1 MIKNILFDLDGT
13 ITNSY
18 EGIVNAVKFSLDK
31 INFKYDESK
40 LISFIGPPLKDSYMD
55 LGFSEEESKK
65 RIEDFRDYYFKKGMK
80 EMYLYDG
87 IVETIQKLHDKGYEI
102 YLATSKVESS
112 AKKILS
118 DNNLLKY
125 FSYVA
130 GATMDQSRVEKEDV
144 IAYLIDKT
152 GIKSEESIMVGD
164 RLHDI
169 EGAKLN
175 NIKAIAAGYG
185 FGNEDEYENAVLV
198 AEKPADVFEYVINQ
212 NDRWFEWITILK
224 EKLLNFQNKMKR
236 LEV

>member
-40 LISFIGPPLKDSYMD
+40 LISFIGPPLKDSYMN
-55 LGFSEEESKK
+55 LGFSEEESKD

-87 IVETIQKLHDKGYEI
+87 IEETIQKLHDKGYKI

-112 AKKILS
+112 AKKILA

-125 FSYVA
+125 FSYAA

-144 IAYLIDKT
+144 IAYLIDET
-152 GIKSEESIMVGD
+152 GIKPEESIMVGD

-175 NIKAIAAGYG
+175 NIKAIAVGYG
-185 FGNEDEYENAVLV
+185 FGNEDEYKNAIFI
-198 AEKPADVFEYVINQ
+198 ANKPADVYEYVINQ
-212 NDRWFEWITILK
+212 NDR
-224 EKLLNFQNKMKR
+224 
-236 LEV
+236 

>member
-31 INFKYDESK
+31 IIFKYDESK
-40 LISFIGPPLKDSYMD
+40 LISFIGPPLKDSYMN
-55 LGFSEEESKK
+55 LGFSEEESKD
-65 RIEDFRDYYFKKGMK
+65 RIEDFRDYYFRKGMK
-80 EMYLYDG
+80 EMHLYEG
-87 IVETIQKLHDKGYEI
+87 IVETIQKLHDTGYKI

-125 FSYVA
+125 FSYAA

-144 IAYLIDKT
+144 IAYLIDET
-152 GIKSEESIMVGD
+152 GIKPEESIMVGD

-185 FGNEDEYENAVLV
+185 FGNEDEYGGAVFI
-198 AEKPADVFEYVINQ
+198 ANKPSDVYEYVINQ
-212 NDRWFEWITILK
+212 NDR
-224 EKLLNFQNKMKR
+224 
-236 LEV
+236 

>member
-40 LISFIGPPLKDSYMD
+40 LISFIGPPLKDSYMN
-55 LGFSEEESKK
+55 LGFSEEESKD
-65 RIEDFRDYYFKKGMK
+65 RIEDFRDYYFRKGMK
-80 EMYLYDG
+80 EMHLYEG
-87 IVETIQKLHDKGYEI
+87 IVETIQKLHDKGYKI

-125 FSYVA
+125 FSYAA

-144 IAYLIDKT
+144 IAYLIDET
-152 GIKSEESIMVGD
+152 GIKPEESIMVGD

-185 FGNEDEYENAVLV
+185 FGNENEYKMQFSLQ
-198 AEKPADVFEYVINQ
+198 INHLMYM
-212 NDRWFEWITILK
+212 NMWLIKMIGD
-224 EKLLNFQNKMKR
+224 LNG
-236 LEV
+236 

>member
-1 MIKNILFDLDGT
+1 M
-13 ITNSY
+13 
-18 EGIVNAVKFSLDK
+18 DK

-40 LISFIGPPLKDSYMD
+40 LISFIGPPLKDSYMN
-55 LGFSEEESKK
+55 LGFSEEESKD
-65 RIEDFRDYYFKKGMK
+65 RIEDFRDYYFRKGMK

-87 IVETIQKLHDKGYEI
+87 IVETIQKLHDKGYKI

-112 AKKILS
+112 AKKILA

-125 FSYVA
+125 FSYAA

-152 GIKSEESIMVGD
+152 GIKPEESIMVGD

-169 EGAKLN
+169 EGARLN

-185 FGNEDEYENAVLV
+185 FGNEDEYKNAVFV
-198 AEKPADVFEYVINQ
+198 ANKPADVYEYVINQ
-212 NDRWFEWITILK
+212 NDR
-224 EKLLNFQNKMKR
+224 
-236 LEV
+236 

>member
-40 LISFIGPPLKDSYMD
+40 LISFIGPPLKDSYMN
-55 LGFSEEESKK
+55 LGFSEEESKD

-87 IVETIQKLHDKGYEI
+87 IEETIQKLHDKGYKI

-125 FSYVA
+125 FSYAA

-152 GIKSEESIMVGD
+152 GIKPEESIMVGD

-169 EGAKLN
+169 EGARLN

-185 FGNEDEYENAVLV
+185 FGNEDEYKNAVLV
-198 AEKPADVFEYVINQ
+198 ANKPSDVYEYVINQ
-212 NDRWFEWITILK
+212 NDGD
-224 EKLLNFQNKMKR
+224 LNG
-236 LEV
+236 

>member
-31 INFKYDESK
+31 INFKYDETK
-40 LISFIGPPLKDSYMD
+40 LISFIGPPLKDSYME
-55 LGFSEEESKK
+55 LGFSETESKA

-80 EMYLYDG
+80 EMHLYDG
-87 IVETIQKLHDKGYEI
+87 IEDTIKNLHDKGYKI

-118 DNNLLKY
+118 DNHLLKY

-144 IAYLIDKT
+144 IAYLLDKT
-152 GIKSEESIMVGD
+152 GIKPEESIMVGD
-164 RLHDI
+164 RHHDI
-169 EGAKLN
+169 EGAKMN
-175 NIKAIAAGYG
+175 NIRAIAAEYG
-185 FGNEDEYENAVLV
+185 FGNKEEYENSVFV
-198 AEKPADVFEYVINQ
+198 AQKPTDIYDYVIN
-212 NDRWFEWITILK
+212 NR
-224 EKLLNFQNKMKR
+224 
-236 LEV
+236 

>member
-31 INFKYDESK
+31 INFKYDETK
-40 LISFIGPPLKDSYMD
+40 LISFIGPPLKDSYME
-55 LGFSEEESKK
+55 LGFSETESKA

-80 EMYLYDG
+80 EMHLYDG
-87 IVETIQKLHDKGYEI
+87 IEDTIKNLHDKGYKI

-118 DNNLLKY
+118 DNHLLKY

-144 IAYLIDKT
+144 IAYLLDKT
-152 GIKSEESIMVGD
+152 GIKPEESIMVGD
-164 RLHDI
+164 RHHDI
-169 EGAKLN
+169 EGAKMN
-175 NIKAIAAGYG
+175 NIRAIAAEYG
-185 FGNEDEYENAVLV
+185 FGNKEEYENSVFV
-198 AEKPADVFEYVINQ
+198 AQKPTDIYDYVIN
-212 NDRWFEWITILK
+212 NRWLK
-224 EKLLNFQNKMKR
+224 W
-236 LEV
+236 

>member
-40 LISFIGPPLKDSYMD
+40 LISFIGPPLKDSYMN
-55 LGFSEEESKK
+55 LGFSEEESKD

-87 IVETIQKLHDKGYEI
+87 IVETIQKLHDTGYKI

-112 AKKILS
+112 AKKILA

-125 FSYVA
+125 FSYAA

-144 IAYLIDKT
+144 IAYLIDET
-152 GIKSEESIMVGD
+152 GIKPEESIMVGD

-169 EGAKLN
+169 EGARLN

-198 AEKPADVFEYVINQ
+198 AEKPADVYEYVINQ
-212 NDRWFEWITILK
+212 NDRWFEWLIILK

>member
-40 LISFIGPPLKDSYMD
+40 LISFIGPPLKDSYMN
-55 LGFSEEESKK
+55 LGFSEEESKD
-65 RIEDFRDYYFKKGMK
+65 RIEDFRDYYFRKGMK
-80 EMYLYDG
+80 EMHLYEG
-87 IVETIQKLHDKGYEI
+87 IVETIQKLHDKGYKI

-112 AKKILS
+112 AKKILA

-125 FSYVA
+125 FSYAA

-144 IAYLIDKT
+144 IAYLIDET
-152 GIKSEESIMVGD
+152 GIKPEESIMVGD
-164 RLHDI
+164 RHHDI
-169 EGAKLN
+169 EGARLN

-185 FGNEDEYENAVLV
+185 FGNKNEYKNAVFV
-198 AEKPADVFEYVINQ
+198 ANKPSDVYEYVINQ
-212 NDRWFEWITILK
+212 NDR
-224 EKLLNFQNKMKR
+224 
-236 LEV
+236 

>member
-144 IAYLIDKT
+144 IAYLIEKT
-152 GIKSEESIMVGD
+152 GIKPEESIMVGD

-198 AEKPADVFEYVINQ
+198 AEKPADVYEYVINQ
-212 NDRWFEWITILK
+212 NDR
-224 EKLLNFQNKMKR
+224 
-236 LEV
+236 

>member
-40 LISFIGPPLKDSYMD
+40 LISFIGPPLKDSYMN
-55 LGFSEEESKK
+55 LGFSEEESKD
-65 RIEDFRDYYFKKGMK
+65 RIEDFRDYYFRKGMK
-80 EMYLYDG
+80 EMHLYEG
-87 IVETIQKLHDKGYEI
+87 IVETIQKLHDTGYKI

-125 FSYVA
+125 FSYAA

-152 GIKSEESIMVGD
+152 GIKPEESIMVGD

-198 AEKPADVFEYVINQ
+198 AEKPADVYEYVINQ
-212 NDRWFEWITILK
+212 NDRWFEWLIILK

>member
-31 INFKYDESK
+31 INFKYDETK
-40 LISFIGPPLKDSYMD
+40 LISFIGPPLKDSYME
-55 LGFSEEESKK
+55 LGFSETESKA

-80 EMYLYDG
+80 EMHLYDG
-87 IVETIQKLHDKGYEI
+87 IEDTIKNLHDKGYKI

-118 DNNLLKY
+118 DNHLLKY

-144 IAYLIDKT
+144 IAYLLDKT
-152 GIKSEESIMVGD
+152 GIKPEESIMVGD
-164 RLHDI
+164 RHHDI
-169 EGAKLN
+169 EGAKMN
-175 NIKAIAAGYG
+175 NIRAIAAEYG
-185 FGNEDEYENAVLV
+185 FGNKEEYENAVFV
-198 AEKPADVFEYVINQ
+198 AQKPTDIYDYVIN
-212 NDRWFEWITILK
+212 NR
-224 EKLLNFQNKMKR
+224 
-236 LEV
+236 

>member
-40 LISFIGPPLKDSYMD
+40 LISFIGPPLKDSYMN
-55 LGFSEEESKK
+55 LGFSEEESKD

-87 IVETIQKLHDKGYEI
+87 IVETIQKLHDTGYKI

-112 AKKILS
+112 AKKILA

-125 FSYVA
+125 FSYAA

-144 IAYLIDKT
+144 IAYLIDET
-152 GIKSEESIMVGD
+152 GIKPEESIMVGD

-169 EGAKLN
+169 EGARLN

-198 AEKPADVFEYVINQ
+198 AEKPADVYEYVINQ
-212 NDRWFEWITILK
+212 NDR
-224 EKLLNFQNKMKR
+224 
-236 LEV
+236 

>member
-55 LGFSEEESKK
+55 LGFSEKESKK

-212 NDRWFEWITILK
+212 NDR
-224 EKLLNFQNKMKR
+224 
-236 LEV
+236 

>member
-40 LISFIGPPLKDSYMD
+40 LISFIGPPLKDSYMN
-55 LGFSEEESKK
+55 LGFSEQESKE
-65 RIEDFRDYYFKKGMK
+65 RIDDFRDYYFRKGMK

-87 IVETIQKLHDKGYEI
+87 IVETIHKLHDKGYKI

-112 AKKILS
+112 AKQILS

-125 FSYVA
+125 FSYAA

-152 GIKSEESIMVGD
+152 GIKPEESIMVGD

-169 EGAKLN
+169 EGARLN
-175 NIKAIAAGYG
+175 NIKAIAAEYG
-185 FGNEDEYENAVLV
+185 FGNEDEYKNAVFV
-198 AEKPADVFEYVINQ
+198 ANKPADVYEYVINQ
-212 NDRWFEWITILK
+212 NDR
-224 EKLLNFQNKMKR
+224 
-236 LEV
+236 

>member
-40 LISFIGPPLKDSYMD
+40 LISFIGPPLKDSYMN
-55 LGFSEEESKK
+55 LGFSEEESKD
-65 RIEDFRDYYFKKGMK
+65 RIEDFRDYYFRKGMK
-80 EMYLYDG
+80 EMHLYEG
-87 IVETIQKLHDKGYEI
+87 IVETIQKLHDKGYKI

-112 AKKILS
+112 AKKILA

-125 FSYVA
+125 FSYAA

-144 IAYLIDKT
+144 IAYLIDET
-152 GIKSEESIMVGD
+152 GIKPEESIMVGD

-169 EGAKLN
+169 EGARLN

-185 FGNEDEYENAVLV
+185 FGNEDEYKNAVFV
-198 AEKPADVFEYVINQ
+198 ANKSSDVYEYVINQ
-212 NDRWFEWITILK
+212 NDRWFEWLIILK

>member
-1 MIKNILFDLDGT
+1 MIKNIIFDLDGT

-40 LISFIGPPLKDSYMD
+40 LISFIGPPLKDSYTE
-55 LGFSEEESKK
+55 LGFSETESKA

-80 EMYLYDG
+80 EMHLYDG
-87 IVETIQKLHDKGYEI
+87 IEDTIKNLHDKGYKI

-118 DNNLLKY
+118 DNHLLKY

-144 IAYLIDKT
+144 IAYLLDKT
-152 GIKSEESIMVGD
+152 GIKPEESIMVGD
-164 RLHDI
+164 RHHDI
-169 EGAKLN
+169 EGAKMN
-175 NIKAIAAGYG
+175 NIRAIAAEYG
-185 FGNEDEYENAVLV
+185 FGNKEEYENAVFV
-198 AEKPADVFEYVINQ
+198 AQKPTDIYDYVIN
-212 NDRWFEWITILK
+212 NR
-224 EKLLNFQNKMKR
+224 
-236 LEV
+236 

>member
-31 INFKYDESK
+31 INFKYDETK
-40 LISFIGPPLKDSYMD
+40 LISFIGPPLKDSYME
-55 LGFSEEESKK
+55 LGFSETESKA

-80 EMYLYDG
+80 EMHLYDG
-87 IVETIQKLHDKGYEI
+87 IEDTIKNLHDKGYKI

-118 DNNLLKY
+118 DNHLLKY

-144 IAYLIDKT
+144 IAYLLDKT
-152 GIKSEESIMVGD
+152 GIKPEESIMVGD
-164 RLHDI
+164 RHHDI
-169 EGAKLN
+169 EGAKMN
-175 NIKAIAAGYG
+175 NIRAIAVEYG
-185 FGNEDEYENAVLV
+185 FGNKEEYENSVFV
-198 AEKPADVFEYVINQ
+198 AQKPTDIYDYVIN
-212 NDRWFEWITILK
+212 NR
-224 EKLLNFQNKMKR
+224 
-236 LEV
+236 

>member
-1 MIKNILFDLDGT
+1 MIKNIIFDLDGT

-40 LISFIGPPLKDSYMD
+40 LISFIGPPLKDSYTE
-55 LGFSEEESKK
+55 LGFSEIECKE

-80 EMYLYDG
+80 EMELYDG
-87 IVETIQKLHDKGYEI
+87 IVETINKFYDEGYKI

-112 AKKILS
+112 ARKILS

-125 FSYVA
+125 FSYTA

-152 GIKSEESIMVGD
+152 GINPEESIMVGD
-164 RLHDI
+164 RHHDI
-169 EGAKLN
+169 EGARLN

-185 FGNEDEYENAVLV
+185 FGNADEYKNAVFV
-198 AEKPADVFEYVINQ
+198 ADNPTDVYEFVINQ
-212 NDRWFEWITILK
+212 NDRWFEWLIILK
-224 EKLLNFQNKMKR
+224 IR
-236 LEV
+236 L

>member
-31 INFKYDESK
+31 INFKYDESR
-40 LISFIGPPLKDSYMD
+40 LISFIGPPLKDSYME
-55 LGFSEEESKK
+55 LGFSEGESKE

-80 EMYLYDG
+80 EMHLYDG

-112 AKKILS
+112 AKKILA

-164 RLHDI
+164 RHHDI
-169 EGAKLN
+169 EGARLN

-198 AEKPADVFEYVINQ
+198 AEKPADVYEYVINQ
-212 NDRWFEWITILK
+212 NDRWFEWLIILK

>member
-212 NDRWFEWITILK
+212 NDR
-224 EKLLNFQNKMKR
+224 
-236 LEV
+236 

>member
-40 LISFIGPPLKDSYMD
+40 LISFIGPPLKDSYMN
-55 LGFSEEESKK
+55 LGFSEEESKD
-65 RIEDFRDYYFKKGMK
+65 RIEDFRDYYFRKGMK
-80 EMYLYDG
+80 EMHLYEG
-87 IVETIQKLHDKGYEI
+87 IVETIQKLHDTGYKI

-112 AKKILS
+112 AKKILA

-125 FSYVA
+125 FSYAA

-144 IAYLIDKT
+144 IAYLIDET
-152 GIKSEESIMVGD
+152 GIKPEESIMVGD

-185 FGNEDEYENAVLV
+185 FGNAEEYKNAVFV
-198 AEKPADVFEYVINQ
+198 ADNPTDVYEFVINQ
-212 NDRWFEWITILK
+212 NDR
-224 EKLLNFQNKMKR
+224 
-236 LEV
+236 